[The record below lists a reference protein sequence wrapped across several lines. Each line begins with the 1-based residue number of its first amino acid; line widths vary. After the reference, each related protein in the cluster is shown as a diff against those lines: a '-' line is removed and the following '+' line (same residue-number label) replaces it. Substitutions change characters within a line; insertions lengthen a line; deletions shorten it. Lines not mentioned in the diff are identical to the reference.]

1 MTEVLRRARRLL
13 GLAPANPAY
22 KPRHAKP
29 EAASPDYD
37 TEPLERA
44 S

>member
-13 GLAPANPAY
+13 GLAPAPAY

-37 TEPLERA
+37 TAPMERA